1 MGDRLL
7 SKPLDLGPR
16 LMPNRTMHLAVNTGF
31 AMDHEVGEVLFT
43 HWRRLAEGGVGALV
57 TGLTPVHPSSV
68 YKSSVLRC
76 AGAEDLP
83 ALRRL
88 AEAVR
93 GTDSLAFVQLMHNGA
108 QMAGLPETGEVL
120 SPSGLPVPGLANGGR
135 ALSRSEIHD
144 LVVAFGDAAERCREA
159 GLDGVEI
166 HGAHGFLIHQFLSP
180 LTNHRTDE
188 YGGDPT
194 RRRRFAREVLEEVRG
209 RVGSSIVVGYRTVLD
224 EYTDGGI
231 LPEEGLATAVAL
243 SDDGLVDYLSVS
255 GGNYG
260 SLERAISPFRVEPG
274 SLVPMAARVRRAV
287 GVPVVAANQIVTP
300 DQAES
305 VLQSGAADIVGLG
318 RGLLADP
325 AWPRRA
331 LEGRDADIR
340 PCIGCNDCFA
350 GGGVTT
356 SDSITCAVNPDL
368 GGVDDQVPVATGS
381 ERILV
386 VGAGVSGL
394 AFALEASGR
403 GHDVTVRDRA
413 WTTGGLVAEYSE
425 EITRGRF
432 GAYVDH
438 AVHVLTSRGVTIE
451 LGVTVDAGDLLAAED
466 EFTVVALSTGA
477 PPRTLELD
485 LPGMPIIT
493 GLDFL
498 GISPGST
505 VIMVSDDDGVE
516 PLAVADWLAE
526 HGVDLTIV
534 MLETGLGGVAETLVR
549 RVAMAAL
556 AEHGVAVHAGVS
568 LVRLQDG
575 VIELGGGVGGRTTL
589 AVPDA
594 VVVVAGRARRHD
606 ALSALAERL
615 DHVLLVGEAAG
626 SVGIGA
632 SIRHARDAARSLP
645 MGRPA

>member
-1 MGDRLL
+1 MDDRLL

-16 LMPNRTMHLAVNTGF
+16 LMPNRTMHLAINTGF
-31 AMDHEVGEVLFT
+31 AMDHEVGDVLFT

-76 AGAEDLP
+76 AGSDDLP

-93 GTDSLAFVQLMHNGA
+93 GTETLAFVQLVHNGA

-120 SPSGLPVPGLANGGR
+120 SPSGIAVPGLPDGGR
-135 ALSRSEIHD
+135 ALSRNEIHD
-144 LVVAFGDAAERCREA
+144 LVLAFGDAAQRCREA

-180 LTNHRTDE
+180 LTNRRTDE
-188 YGGDPT
+188 YGGDPV

-231 LPEEGLATAVAL
+231 LPEDGLATAVAL
-243 SDDGLVDYLSVS
+243 AGDRLVDYLSVS

-287 GVPVVAANQIVTP
+287 DVPVVAANQILTP

-305 VLQSGAADIVGLG
+305 VLRSGAADIVGLG

-331 LEGRDADIR
+331 FEGRDADIR

-368 GGVDDQVPVATGS
+368 GRVDDQGPPATGS
-381 ERILV
+381 ERVLV

-403 GHDVTVRDRA
+403 GHAVTVRDRA
-413 WTTGGLVAEYSE
+413 WTTGGLVAEYSD

-432 GAYVDH
+432 GAYIDH

-451 LGVTVDAGDLLAAED
+451 LGITVEAGDLLAAED

-485 LPGMPIIT
+485 LPGVPIIT

-498 GISPGST
+498 GVSPGSR
-505 VIMVSDDDGVE
+505 VIMVSDDDGAE
-516 PLAVADWLAE
+516 PLAVADWFTE

-534 MLETGLGGVAETLVR
+534 MLETGLGGAAETLVR

-556 AEHGVAVHAGVS
+556 AAHGVEVHAGVT
-568 LVRLQDG
+568 LLRLRDG
-575 VIELGGGVGGRTTL
+575 SIELGGFGGRTTL

-594 VVVVAGRARRHD
+594 VVVVAGRSRRHD
-606 ALSALAERL
+606 ALSALADRL

-626 SVGIGA
+626 KVGIGA
-632 SIRHARDAARSLP
+632 CVRQARDAARSLP
-645 MGRPA
+645 VGGPA